1 MPDTRRERTG
11 NAVDTRFS
19 FCSQQEAAGRS
30 AIAKLIRDL
39 VDMGKGKLAFS
50 VRCGR
55 CKHKAV
61 LLPMSLAMR
70 FGMAHPIERVYGQLV
85 CSKCGARG
93 GALDVGMVGR

>member
-1 MPDTRRERTG
+1 LPIKI
-11 NAVDTRFS
+11 FS
-19 FCSQQEAAGRS
+19 FCSQSENAGRN

-39 VDMGKGKLAFS
+39 AEWGTASSPSPSGVMP
-50 VRCGR
+50 
-55 CKHKAV
+55 CKHKTM

-93 GALDVGMVGR
+93 EALDVGMVGR